1 MSPAQFLAKL
11 KRDIPKAVLFLGSE
25 GYIRGSLRDALIQ
38 AHVGEATDDSVT
50 HHDLSGSSWREV
62 LDDAR
67 AMSLFASERLIR
79 VTSAEAAL
87 PRMSAGAD
95 DDEGGSAAAGSLPE
109 LAAYLQDPT
118 PGVVLLV
125 EATRFAL
132 EGEEKKKA
140 ERVRKFYA
148 AVAEVVEFEPYSRDE
163 AQRELGRLASAGGI
177 QFGPGA
183 ADMLVEALGGEM
195 SRIATETQKLALF
208 ATATHQITVDDITA
222 LIPDARS
229 NTIFALVS
237 AMGRRDRN
245 SALQV
250 LDTLCRDGE
259 YLPLALSF
267 LSTQMRLALVAK
279 EAGLRSAQQVQGHF
293 SRSGVAMW
301 PQRAEQV
308 CQTVN
313 KFSLEQL
320 KKGLRL
326 IYTADKQLRDT
337 RPDDRVVLETFVV
350 ELMGEN

>member
-11 KRDIPKAVLFLGSE
+11 KRGVPNAVLFLGSE
-25 GYIRGSLRDALIQ
+25 SYGRKGLRDALIE
-38 AHVGEATDDSVT
+38 AHAGAATDDSVT
-50 HHDLSGSSWREV
+50 HHDLSETSWRDV

-67 AMSLFASERLIR
+67 SLSLFATERVIR
-79 VTSAEAAL
+79 VTSAESAL
-87 PRMSAGAD
+87 PRMSAAASEED
-95 DDEGGSAAAGSLPE
+95 DSPAGPAGSTPE

-148 AVAEVVEFEPYSRDE
+148 PIAEVVEFEPYSRDD
-163 AQRELGRLASAGGI
+163 ARRELETLARTLNVRFA
-177 QFGPGA
+177 PGA
-183 ADMLVEALGGEM
+183 AELLVEALGSDM
-195 SRIATETQKLALF
+195 SRIATETEKLALF
-208 ATATHQITVDDITA
+208 ATESRAVSVEDIGA

-245 SALQV
+245 AALLA

-267 LSTQMRLALVAK
+267 LSTQMRLALIAK
-279 EAGLRSAQQVQGHF
+279 EAGAKSAQQVQGHF
-293 SRSGVAMW
+293 ARTGVPMW
-301 PQRAEQV
+301 AQRAEQV
-308 CQTVN
+308 SQTAAR
-313 KFSLEQL
+313 FSLEQL
-320 KKGLRL
+320 KRGLGL
-326 IYTADKQLRDT
+326 IYAADRQLRDT
-337 RPDDRVVLETFVV
+337 RPDDRVVLETFLV
-350 ELMGEN
+350 ELME